1 VALIKDLFWSGV
13 VVVPGVFYENVLVES
28 RGILK
33 TSVELDDPMLPY
45 SSTEDGQ
52 RVETSGLLRF
62 SDYLKKTK
70 ALYQSLGDF
79 FIYHDKQ
86 ESLESLGERLLLILP
101 QLFLGSLKDF

>member
-1 VALIKDLFWSGV
+1 
-13 VVVPGVFYENVLVES
+13 VFYENVLLES

-52 RVETSGLLRF
+52 RAETSSLLRF
-62 SDYLKKTK
+62 FDYLKKTK

-79 FIYHDKQ
+79 FIYHH
-86 ESLESLGERLLLILP
+86 L
-101 QLFLGSLKDF
+101 

>member
-1 VALIKDLFWSGV
+1 MFCKN
-13 VVVPGVFYENVLVES
+13 VFVKS

-70 ALYQSLGDF
+70 TLYQSLRDF
-79 FIYHDKQ
+79 FVA
-86 ESLESLGERLLLILP
+86 
-101 QLFLGSLKDF
+101 

>member
-1 VALIKDLFWSGV
+1 
-13 VVVPGVFYENVLVES
+13 VFYENVLVES

-62 SDYLKKTK
+62 SD
-70 ALYQSLGDF
+70 
-79 FIYHDKQ
+79 
-86 ESLESLGERLLLILP
+86 
-101 QLFLGSLKDF
+101 

>member
-1 VALIKDLFWSGV
+1 MALIKDLFWSGV
-13 VVVPGVFYENVLVES
+13 VVVPGRVLSKVLVES

-62 SDYLKKTK
+62 SDYLKKTM
-70 ALYQSLGDF
+70 ATWINTGWPST
-79 FIYHDKQ
+79 ICHVN
-86 ESLESLGERLLLILP
+86 
-101 QLFLGSLKDF
+101 